1 LNQTNFSAFCLKE
14 LTLIR
19 LFKQKRSNIFFT
31 VVLLI
36 TIFISACSTQ
46 SSVKKTPTVTK
57 TAIKT
62 LDGTHKTRTAEALLT
77 LAQSLNE
84 QSITLKQQAKINELL
99 VASCELF
106 LQEKNHLKALWLANK
121 VSNLVHDQQSV
132 YKLLLVKSASL
143 QALNYTEQ
151 AYQQLQ
157 LAQELVANSTRQHSK
172 KRQSENLKNGGS
184 ANNNSPVVFTL
195 AYYQTLSEVLLAKY
209 QLAAATSAQLMAFS
223 INEHATEQDIW
234 LLWQQLSSLNSWQLT
249 QVAKDKSPFFNGWQ
263 QLLHYSHKF
272 GANPTQFIRYLSL
285 WQQQHPTHPAHLIVE
300 KLTNST
306 LVFDNIENIAILLPL
321 SGAQANAGLA
331 AQQGVLAA
339 YKNNIKIN
347 LHFIDTNLLDWHN
360 IASHFSELKVDHVIG
375 PLLKTHVANYLAM
388 SEENIE
394 LQIPT
399 LLLNLPQQ
407 RTLASYQ
414 SALSMRPENEAQQA
428 ATVLSQQ
435 NYRSAIILSHQDKVS
450 KRIAL
455 AFSEQWQKI
464 TGKNVDIVYFNQGK
478 HMQNSL
484 KESLDVNT
492 SQARINQ
499 LTSRLKQN
507 IKTETRNRRDID
519 MIYLVGSQAQ
529 TRLIKPYIDV
539 NISPFAKAIP
549 VYASSRSHSHF
560 NDLNNDSSL
569 SDLQN
574 LTFTQMPW
582 LLTSKQQNKSL
593 AQLSHKLWPKRT
605 DSLSRIFAMGFDS
618 YNVLPK
624 ISLMQQA
631 PYILHFGQTGTLK
644 LGDNNI
650 LTRNLL
656 WGRYQNNKVTE
667 IVMD

>member
-1 LNQTNFSAFCLKE
+1 MSQTNFSAFCLKK

-31 VVLLI
+31 LILLI
-36 TIFISACSTQ
+36 TVFVSACSTQ
-46 SSVKKTPTVTK
+46 PSTKKSPVAIQTTTK
-57 TAIKT
+57 AVDETSKT
-62 LDGTHKTRTAEALLT
+62 ITAEAQLT
-77 LAQSLNE
+77 LAQSLNQ
-84 QSITLKQQAKINELL
+84 QSTTLKQQQKINRLL
-99 VASCELF
+99 VSASELF
-106 LQEKNHLKALWLANK
+106 LQEQNYVKALWLANK
-121 VSNLVHDQQSV
+121 VSDLVHDEQNI
-132 YKLLLVKSASL
+132 YRLLLVKAASL

-157 LAQELVANSTRQHSK
+157 LAKELVINADNSD
-172 KRQSENLKNGGS
+172 
-184 ANNNSPVVFTL
+184 AFTF

-223 INEHATEQDIW
+223 MNEHAIEQDIW
-234 LLWQQLSSLNSWQLT
+234 LLWQQLSALSPWQLT
-249 QVAKDKSPFFNGWQ
+249 QIAKDKPPFFNGWQ
-263 QLLHYSHKF
+263 QLVNYSHQF
-272 GANPTQFIRYLSL
+272 GARPEQFSRYLSL
-285 WQQQHPTHPAHLIVE
+285 WQQQYPTHPARLIVDE
-300 KLTNST
+300 LKSAK
-306 LVFDNIENIAILLPL
+306 LVFDTIENIAVLLPL
-321 SGAQANAGLA
+321 SGAQASAGLA

-339 YKNNIKIN
+339 YKNDSQIN
-347 LHFIDTNLLDWHN
+347 LHFIDTNAVDWSN
-360 IASHFSELKVDHVIG
+360 IASRFSELKVDHAIG
-375 PLLKTHVANYLAM
+375 PLLKNHVDHYLAM
-388 SEENIE
+388 SVENIE

-407 RTLASYQ
+407 RILASYQ

-428 ATVLSQQ
+428 ASVLSQQ
-435 NYRSAIILSHQDKVS
+435 NYHSPIILSHQDKVS

-455 AFSEQWQKI
+455 AFSKQWQKT
-464 TGKNVDIVYFNQGK
+464 TGKAVDIVYFNQGK
-478 HMQNSL
+478 QMQSSL
-484 KESLDVNT
+484 KASLDVNA

-539 NISPFAKAIP
+539 NISPFAKVIP

-560 NDLNNDSSL
+560 NDLNNDSSI

-582 LLTSKQQNKSL
+582 LLTSKQQNKPL
-593 AQLSHKLWPKRT
+593 AQLSYKLWPKRT

-618 YNVLPK
+618 YNLLPK
-624 ISLMQQA
+624 VSLMRQA

-644 LGDNNI
+644 LDENNI
-650 LTRNLL
+650 LTRSLI
-656 WGRYQNNKVTE
+656 WGRYQKNKVTE